1 MPQFRRRI
9 YRHFERGASHRMN
22 YDTSPP
28 NGMLWVNLSLWF
40 CWLGLTRFESA
51 FDDGERRGSGGAFT
65 LVNTQTLYS
74 AWCVNVLMG
83 KGFRWSVLDGE
94 DCGEQAGFK
103 AGFPY
108 EHSPHSGPV
117 VVSGLTER

>member
-1 MPQFRRRI
+1 
-9 YRHFERGASHRMN
+9 
-22 YDTSPP
+22 
-28 NGMLWVNLSLWF
+28 LLV
-40 CWLGLTRFESA
+40 LTLFESA
-51 FDDGERRGSGGAFT
+51 FDDEERRCGGGAFT
-65 LVNTQTLYS
+65 PVNTQMLYS
-74 AWCVNVLMG
+74 VRRVNVLIG